1 MFRISGNTSWRHMRA
16 TRKRIHSHLLLCF
29 LFSSFAQS
37 RTLYSHTYRKDNSI
51 IRCEETLHNKR
62 LGSATFVFSNRVF
75 HQDVALLDH
84 NVKTSKRSNRIEK
97 CSILR
102 WYVDL
107 RDLNYHFNS
116 AVINN
121 MHQPQQMLLR
131 APHPWILCYQ
141 LCTKLSCSTTC
152 NTKQ

>member
-1 MFRISGNTSWRHMRA
+1 MRA
-16 TRKRIHSHLLLCF
+16 TRKRIRSHLLLCF

-84 NVKTSKRSNRIEK
+84 NVKTRIRSNRIEK
-97 CSILR
+97 CCILR
-102 WYVDL
+102 CEEYVDL
-107 RDLNYHFNS
+107 RHLNYQFNS
-116 AVINN
+116 VVINN
-121 MHQPQQMLLR
+121 MQQPQQMLLR
-131 APHPWILCYQ
+131 SPHP
-141 LCTKLSCSTTC
+141 
-152 NTKQ
+152 

>member
-1 MFRISGNTSWRHMRA
+1 MRA
-16 TRKRIHSHLLLCF
+16 TRKRIRSHLLLCF

-84 NVKTSKRSNRIEK
+84 NVKTSIRSNRIEK
-97 CSILR
+97 CCILR
-102 WYVDL
+102 YYVDL
-107 RDLNYHFNS
+107 CHLDYHFNS
-116 AVINN
+116 VVINN
-121 MHQPQQMLLR
+121 MHQPLQMLLR
-131 APHPWILCYQ
+131 APHP
-141 LCTKLSCSTTC
+141 
-152 NTKQ
+152 

>member
-1 MFRISGNTSWRHMRA
+1 MRA
-16 TRKRIHSHLLLCF
+16 TRKRIRSHLLLCF

-84 NVKTSKRSNRIEK
+84 NVKTSIRSNRIEK
-97 CSILR
+97 CCILR
-102 WYVDL
+102 CIATLIFVIWIMILICSDKQYAPTPTNASACATP
-107 RDLNYHFNS
+107 LNLMLS
-116 AVINN
+116 I
-121 MHQPQQMLLR
+121 MH
-131 APHPWILCYQ
+131 
-141 LCTKLSCSTTC
+141 
-152 NTKQ
+152 